1 MLPRPDVNLARH
13 HGRVSPSRR
22 LLLQCVALV
31 AVVLAVALVAARLT
45 RSDVRP
51 RLAAVPQDR
60 PGPVLLVPGYG
71 GSTTSLQV
79 LAGRLRAA
87 GRDASVVTLPG
98 EGTGDL
104 VAQARVLDAAAR
116 AAVAAG
122 APSVDVV
129 GYSAGGVV
137 VRLWARN
144 LDGDGLAR
152 RIVTLG
158 SPHHGTKV
166 AALGAAFAPGACPT
180 ACQQLVPGST
190 LLKGLN
196 AGDETPAG
204 PQWLS
209 LWTAQDQTVTPPESA
224 RLAGA
229 TDVVLQD
236 VCGGLQLTHSDLPR
250 SPLVAGIVLQALG
263 TQDVRQPRGCS
274 ALQAA
279 GR

>member
-13 HGRVSPSRR
+13 DGVLARHDGGVSPSRR

-144 LDGDGLAR
+144 R
-152 RIVTLG
+152 RGVRPRRL
-158 SPHHGTKV
+158 PDR
-166 AALGAAFAPGACPT
+166 
-180 ACQQLVPGST
+180 VP
-190 LLKGLN
+190 
-196 AGDETPAG
+196 
-204 PQWLS
+204 
-209 LWTAQDQTVTPPESA
+209 
-224 RLAGA
+224 
-229 TDVVLQD
+229 
-236 VCGGLQLTHSDLPR
+236 
-250 SPLVAGIVLQALG
+250 
-263 TQDVRQPRGCS
+263 
-274 ALQAA
+274 AA
-279 GR
+279 GSGQHAAQGPERR